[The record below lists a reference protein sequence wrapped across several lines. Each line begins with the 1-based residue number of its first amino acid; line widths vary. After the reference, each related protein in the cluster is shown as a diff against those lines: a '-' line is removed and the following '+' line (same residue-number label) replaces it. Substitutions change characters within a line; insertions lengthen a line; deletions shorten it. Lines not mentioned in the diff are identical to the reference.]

1 MAVYQ
6 GHNSGGNHNYNAYI
20 YDNCT
25 WYLHFHKNFELAYV
39 MEGQTELLRNGESF
53 LLKPGQF
60 ALLLPH
66 EFHGYRTPEH
76 SRVWVGVFSADF
88 VGSFAKMLENKRADK
103 PVFTCEAPVL
113 EFLRSF
119 LLTSQPQEVLMLKS
133 ALYAVCSAFM
143 QQVTL
148 TDVSQDHGFVQRVL
162 TYLSENFR
170 KEATLEEFARLSG
183 YTYHYVSRQFH
194 RHFPMHFKQLLN
206 IYRTEFARDQ
216 LLYTE
221 ESITR
226 IALLSGYQN
235 SRSFNRAFLAQ
246 MGMTPTEF
254 RGSRV
259 LPGPVTYPQQ
269 PIFRQ
274 PAKK

>member
-1 MAVYQ
+1 MVIYQ
-6 GHNSGGNHNYNAYI
+6 GHNSGGNHNYNAFF
-20 YDNCT
+20 YDNCE

-39 MEGQTELLRNGESF
+39 VEGQTEVLRNGEHF
-53 LLKPGQF
+53 LLNAGDF

-66 EFHGYRTPEH
+66 EFHGYRTPVH
-76 SRVWVGVFSADF
+76 SRVWIGVFSADF
-88 VGSFAKMLENKRADK
+88 VGGFAKMLENKRTNT

-113 EFLRSF
+113 DFLRQTLFVGQSRD
-119 LLTSQPQEVLMLKS
+119 VLMLKS
-133 ALYAVCSAFM
+133 ALYAACSAFLRV
-143 QQVTL
+143 VTL
-148 TDVSQDHGFVQRVL
+148 VDTPRDNGFVQRVL

-170 KEATLEEFARLSG
+170 WDASLDAFAELSG

-221 ESITR
+221 QSITR
-226 IALLSGYQN
+226 IASLSGYQN

-254 RGSRV
+254 RSRRS
-259 LPGPVTYPQQ
+259 LSAPVTYP
-269 PIFRQ
+269 PR
-274 PAKK
+274 PLP